1 MSVYCN
7 RQVFNPH
14 LHQNCQ
20 WSMTWKVIGLDTS
33 TVWMTCVHF
42 YWLEDGKKD
51 EVPMVLAQIM
61 MMSSIFWRWLSKYTK
76 YYLSKCFNAKTLQC
90 ETKNIKQKIG
100 TTYQPPPPTGT
111 CRLLVVLGHFPEFA
125 MGIIIEGDPK
135 ISHRVIGRTQL
146 FNGLKHCSENDI
158 HYIKWLVR

>member
-76 YYLSKCFNAKTLQC
+76 YYLSKCFNAKKTQC

-100 TTYQPPPPTGT
+100 KTYQPPSAHRHLSSSRGT
-111 CRLLVVLGHFPEFA
+111 WAFSWICDGNH
-125 MGIIIEGDPK
+125 
-135 ISHRVIGRTQL
+135 HRRWSKDKSSGEPSVQRVKTP
-146 FNGLKHCSENDI
+146 
-158 HYIKWLVR
+158 